1 MDLLAIDAEGYLYA
15 IELKRDRTPRDVV
28 AQVLDYGS
36 WITDLGHEEI
46 GELFS
51 THHKGARLEEVFED
65 RFGGT
70 LPEALNA
77 AHHLV
82 IVASVLDNS
91 TERIVRY
98 LTEQFSVPVSVLFFR
113 YYLDGDREYLARTW
127 LNAPSEA
134 DATAAKPGKAG
145 KAAKEPW
152 NGQDFY
158 VAVGEDEHRTWADQL
173 MYGYISAGGGKK
185 YTSPLG
191 QLFPGARVFAYI
203 PQVGYG
209 VRRPCSMDQDA
220 AQGWRDPRE
229 GAVRQSDSACKLRNA
244 FTLERLTERFGL
256 VT

>member
-82 IVASVLDNS
+82 IVASELDNS

-113 YYLDGDREYLARTW
+113 YYRDGDREYLARTW

-173 MYGYISAGGGKK
+173 KYGYISAGGGKK

-191 QLFPGARVFAYI
+191 QLFPGARVFASSHKSATEY
-203 PQVGYG
+203 
-209 VRRPCSMDQDA
+209 
-220 AQGWRDPRE
+220 
-229 GAVRQSDSACKLRNA
+229 AVRVQWIKTLPKDGAIREKGLFANQTAPASCAMRLHSNA
-244 FTLERLTERFGL
+244 SPSGSGS
-256 VT
+256 